1 MSLKDKYAIVG
12 AATTRFGKVPGV
24 SALAFTVEAAQL
36 AMADAGMEK
45 QEVDAVLCKYPPSGF
60 QGLWAHKVS
69 EALGIQPKIAATIDQ
84 AGASNIGLVQ
94 YAMMA
99 IEAGLITT
107 AVCCYGDNPL
117 SGPPGTYSRARG
129 MESAYGMF
137 GAPSGYAMIAQ
148 RHMAEFGTTSEQL
161 GNVAIS
167 TREWASKN
175 PNAHKR
181 DPMTIED
188 HQNSRYVAKPLH
200 LLDCCLVSDGGAAVV
215 VTSAERAK
223 SLAKP
228 PVYIMG
234 IGQHHIS
241 WDLPQRPT
249 LTTSGAKVSG
259 EMAFEMAGITPQDV
273 DLCELYDCFTIVPL
287 ITLED
292 YGFCAKGEGG
302 AFFEDGKTS
311 PGGSLPMNTSGGLLS
326 ESGMAGM
333 QLIVEAVRQL
343 RGEGEDRQVPD
354 PEIALVSGQ
363 GGIMHSHATMIL
375 RN

>member
-1 MSLKDKYAIVG
+1 MSLKDKYCIAGV
-12 AATTRFGKVPGV
+12 ATTKFGRVPGV
-24 SALAFTVEAAQL
+24 SALAFTTEAAQL
-36 AMADAGMEK
+36 AIEDAGLEK
-45 QEVDAVLCKYPPSGF
+45 SDIDAVLCKYPPSNF

-69 EALGIQPKIAATIDQ
+69 ETLGIQPKIAATIDQ

-117 SGPPGTYSRARG
+117 SGPPGTYSRVQGTA
-129 MESAYGMF
+129 SAYGMF

-148 RHMAEFGTTSEQL
+148 RHMTEFGTTSEQL
-161 GNVAIS
+161 GHMAVS
-167 TREWASKN
+167 TRGWASKN
-175 PNAHKR
+175 PNAHR
-181 DPMTIED
+181 QEPMTIED
-188 HQNSRYVAKPLH
+188 HQQSRYVSEPLH

-223 SLAKP
+223 SLKKP
-228 PVYIMG
+228 PVYVMG
-234 IGQHHIS
+234 IGQHHIA

-249 LTTSGAKVSG
+249 LTTSGAKISG
-259 EMAFEMAGITPQDV
+259 EMAFQMAGVTPQDIDV
-273 DLCELYDCFTIVPL
+273 CELYDCFTIVPI

-292 YGFCAKGEGG
+292 YGFCAKGDGG
-302 AFFEDGKTS
+302 AYVESGITA
-311 PGGSLPMNTSGGLLS
+311 PGGKLPVNTSGGLLS

-343 RGEGEDRQVPD
+343 RGECDERQVD
-354 PEIALVSGQ
+354 DANIALVSGQ